1 MGLDIY
7 GHLYK
12 KTRTRNEGENLRDY
26 ISELEEQADKT
37 SMKEAKAA
45 IKKGIADMK
54 KAEKENKLFPFVFHD
69 FDYTMKLYFPYDF
82 QRNGLKEAT
91 DIKTVEEW
99 AKNINWKTYYKPSD
113 FYFRKVNCIYAYF
126 QDRLEEEVCEVT
138 KEDVIDIKERATKI
152 LAAHNQETAQEL
164 LPTQAGFFF
173 GSTDYDEWY
182 YYDMKEIL
190 KEFGELLMRWKEDD
204 ICFVMMSW

>member
-1 MGLDIY
+1 MGLDIF

-12 KTRTRNEGENLRDY
+12 KTRTRNEDESLRDY
-26 ISELEEQADKT
+26 MSELEEQADKA
-37 SMKEAKAA
+37 SMEEAKAA

-54 KAEKENKLFPFVFHD
+54 KAKKEGKLFPFAFSD
-69 FDYTMKLYFPYDF
+69 FDYAMKLYFPYDF
-82 QRNGLKEAT
+82 QRNGLKDAK

-99 AKNINWKTYYKPSD
+99 AKKIDWKTYYKPCD

-126 QDRLEEEVCEVT
+126 QDRLEEEACEVT
-138 KEDVIDIKERATKI
+138 KEDVIDIMERATKV
-152 LAAHNQETAQEL
+152 LAAHNQETAKEL

-173 GSTDYDEWY
+173 GSTDYDDWY

-204 ICFVMMSW
+204 ICFVDMSW

>member
-1 MGLDIY
+1 M
-7 GHLYK
+7 
-12 KTRTRNEGENLRDY
+12 
-26 ISELEEQADKT
+26 
-37 SMKEAKAA
+37 
-45 IKKGIADMK
+45 
-54 KAEKENKLFPFVFHD
+54 
-69 FDYTMKLYFPYDF
+69 
-82 QRNGLKEAT
+82 
-91 DIKTVEEW
+91 
-99 AKNINWKTYYKPSD
+99 
-113 FYFRKVNCIYAYF
+113 
-126 QDRLEEEVCEVT
+126 
-138 KEDVIDIKERATKI
+138 ERATKI